1 VSNAVQRVRSRA
13 GVLGAEGVG
22 EEGGEAGSV
31 CGFGVEAIRALNP
44 RGNEAE
50 RKEKRCVWN
59 AWSNAE
65 SA

>member
-22 EEGGEAGSV
+22 EEGGEVGSV
-31 CGFGVEAIRALNP
+31 YGFRVDAIRALNP
-44 RGNEAE
+44 RGNEAG
-50 RKEKRCVWN
+50 RMEKRCVWN

-65 SA
+65 ST